1 MKIKKLSR
9 LNFQNL
15 GVRNFLSGSV
25 FTDFCSRIESVLIV
39 GTGIKTYRVRSR
51 QCL

>member
-9 LNFQNL
+9 LNFKNL

-25 FTDFCSRIESVLIV
+25 YLILTLKNSEEFVENIINKKESVL
-39 GTGIKTYRVRSR
+39 
-51 QCL
+51 

>member
-9 LNFQNL
+9 LNFQNF

-25 FTDFCSRIESVLIV
+25 YEINIQTVLANW
-39 GTGIKTYRVRSR
+39 GDENRMSG
-51 QCL
+51 

>member
-25 FTDFCSRIESVLIV
+25 NKSQSQIIKSRTLFVAGHELL
-39 GTGIKTYRVRSR
+39 IKTF
-51 QCL
+51 L